1 MEKAIKKRKE
11 IMKHSIKDISDKRY
25 QFIHEQEKS
34 WDEETDEYKVDHG
47 LIIDKLGDEILQNLQ
62 RHFDDLEFDFIF
74 DELTKLGQAPSLIYD
89 DNGHF
94 AISSV
99 GFQSVS
105 LDDMPEDF
113 EATMFIEAKHFAD
126 TPKEALKIYI
136 FDTE

>member
-1 MEKAIKKRKE
+1 MIKKLD
-11 IMKHSIKDISDKRY
+11 KDISDKRY
-25 QFIHEQEKS
+25 QFLAEQNKS
-34 WDEETDEYKVDHG
+34 WDEETDEYKVDNG

-62 RHFDDLEFDFIF
+62 RHFDDLEFDFIL
-74 DELTKLGQAPSLIYD
+74 DELTKLGHATSLIYD

-94 AISSV
+94 AISCVS
-99 GFQSVS
+99 FQSVS
-105 LDDMPEDF
+105 IEELPSDF